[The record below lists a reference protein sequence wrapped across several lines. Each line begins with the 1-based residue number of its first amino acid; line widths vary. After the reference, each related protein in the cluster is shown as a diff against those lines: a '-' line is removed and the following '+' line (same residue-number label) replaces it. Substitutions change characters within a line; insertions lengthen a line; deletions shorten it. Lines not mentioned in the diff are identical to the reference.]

1 MFNPTNS
8 EIRIAMMQAADEQRE
23 LGHDQLG
30 ADHLLLGLLSNVRG
44 SAYKVLTEH
53 GVTYESARAVV
64 IDTHD
69 EHPDETTDGDAQSDD
84 ASSSLDD
91 DREALRAIGI
101 DLDRVRAAVR
111 DTFGDDITQGWGE
124 RRGPRRGAPGERGG
138 RGRGRGPGGHQHRGP
153 AGPAWG
159 PFAEDFGDFGPR
171 GRGRRG
177 PRSRRFFGGVNPH
190 LQEVMRRLGED
201 FRSDAVA
208 GLGTGRPPSMS
219 GARLLSAL
227 LHSED
232 PVVAAVVQTADD
244 PQRLITDADDLAG
257 KAPTA

>member
-44 SAYKVLTEH
+44 SAYKLLTQH
-53 GVTYESARAVV
+53 GVSYELARQVV
-64 IDTHD
+64 VDKHREEPED
-69 EHPDETTDGDAQSDD
+69 QSDAAPHPGD

-101 DLDRVRAAVR
+101 DLDKVRAAVR
-111 DTFGDDITQGWGE
+111 DTFGDDITDGWGE
-124 RRGPRRGAPGERGG
+124 RRGPRRGGPGR
-138 RGRGRGPGGHQHRGP
+138 RGRGPGGHGQRGG
-153 AGPAWG
+153 GPGWA
-159 PFAEDFGDFGPR
+159 PFAEDFGEWGRP

-177 PRSRRFFGGVNPH
+177 PRSRRGFGNISPG
-190 LQEVMRRLGED
+190 LQDVMRELSEGL
-201 FRSDAVA
+201 RSEAVESI
-208 GLGTGRPPSMS
+208 GTGRAPNLS

-227 LHSED
+227 LHTDD
-232 PVVAAVVQTADD
+232 PVVGAIVEAADNPRQ
-244 PQRLITDADDLAG
+244 LIADADELAG
-257 KAPTA
+257 KAPTT